1 MFVQLVGLVDGVG
14 VEGYFEHRVVD
25 DERLNLLL
33 LLGRPFL
40 RNQLSLEMHGLEE
53 VTIREHFCRSDVE
66 VEISLMSGRVEWHL
80 RFLTFTFDELF
91 FVVGVHKFISF
102 CIVQHFVRFVIGLR
116 PPEDVLK
123 SVFGS
128 PPLYVKSL
136 LLGCPLFRSSR
147 LCVR

>member
-1 MFVQLVGLVDGVG
+1 MFVQLVGFVDGVG

-25 DERLNLLL
+25 DKRLGLLL

-40 RNQLSLEMHGLEE
+40 CDELTLQMHGLEE
-53 VTIREHFCRSDVE
+53 ITIREHFCRPDVE
-66 VEISLMSGRVEWHL
+66 VEISFMSRSVQWNLG
-80 RFLTFTFDELF
+80 FLTFTFDELF
-91 FVVGVHKFISF
+91 LMVWIHKLISF
-102 CIVQHFVRFVIGLR
+102 SVVQHFVRFVIGFC

-123 SVFGS
+123 SFLGS
-128 PPLYVKSL
+128 PPLCVRSL